1 MSMNRRNGENG
12 ENGNSVG
19 RLLMQ
24 RYHGSLLSLMAA
36 IMAGSLAFGF
46 MQAQIAQAGED
57 IRDFKVEQKILQEYL
72 RAQATT
78 NGAIDERTK
87 AIQRQLATLITR
99 IDRQTRETPQ

>member
-1 MSMNRRNGENG
+1 MNRRLGENG
-12 ENGNSVG
+12 SNGNSVG

-57 IRDFKVEQKILQEYL
+57 IKEFKVEQKILQEYL
-72 RAQATT
+72 RVQATT

-87 AIQRQLATLITR
+87 AIQRQLEMLVRRLNQQASAGEER
-99 IDRQTRETPQ
+99 